1 MWVLLPTGRAN
12 HPLAMLA
19 AYVVVA
25 AGLDADHV
33 DVGGDRHRDCPGL
46 FHQVTAIGVFH
57 QVTAIGDVSL
67 HAPHLI
73 YIRSENSL
81 L

>member
-1 MWVLLPTGRAN
+1 MG
-12 HPLAMLA
+12 LATHRLSESSPRNVRRHA
-19 AYVVVA
+19 VVV